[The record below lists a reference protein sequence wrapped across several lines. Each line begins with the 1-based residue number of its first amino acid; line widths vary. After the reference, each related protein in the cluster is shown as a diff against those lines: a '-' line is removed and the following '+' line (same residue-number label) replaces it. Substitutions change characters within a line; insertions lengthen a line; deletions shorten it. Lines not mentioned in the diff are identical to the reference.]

1 VCNAQCISFVES
13 AVSKADVEGRDV
25 LEVGAFDVNGTP
37 RPYLESLG
45 PKRYLG
51 VDISEGPG
59 VDEVCDAEDLVAT
72 YGEASFDLV
81 VTTEMLEH
89 VRDWKTVVDNIKRV
103 TRPGGLIVVTTR
115 SRGFALHGF
124 PHDHWRYEP
133 EDMRAIFADCTIE
146 RLERDI
152 TPGIFV
158 AARRPTAD
166 DWQPLDL
173 SGYALWSIHSDTRV
187 LVAEDAPP
195 PPSADVALSAS
206 QAEAQALRTRVER
219 LEGSK
224 TFRYTA
230 PLRRGVTKA
239 RRYWQDRRS

>member
-1 VCNAQCISFVES
+1 MCNAQCISFVGS
-13 AVSKADVEGRDV
+13 AVSKPDVEGRDV

-59 VDEVCDAEDLVAT
+59 VDEVCDAEDLVAV
-72 YGEASFDLV
+72 YGEASFDVV

-89 VRDWKTVVDNIKRV
+89 VRDWRTVVDNIKRV

-115 SRGFALHGF
+115 SRGFALHSY
-124 PHDHWRYEP
+124 PHDYWRYEP
-133 EDMRAIFADCTIE
+133 EDMRVIFADCDIE
-146 RLERDI
+146 RIERDI
-152 TPGIFV
+152 PPGIFV
-158 AARRPTAD
+158 SARRPKTD

-173 SGYALWSIHSDTRV
+173 SGYALWSSHSDNRV
-187 LVAEDAPP
+187 LVAEDEQPRSLEIELA
-195 PPSADVALSAS
+195 AS
-206 QAEAQALRTRVER
+206 QRQVRALRTRVDR
-219 LEGSK
+219 LEGSR

-230 PLRRGVTKA
+230 PLRTGLTNA
-239 RRYWQDRRS
+239 RRSMKSLRS

>member
-1 VCNAQCISFVES
+1 VCNAQCVSFVES

-51 VDISEGPG
+51 VDITEGPG

-72 YGEASFDLV
+72 YGEASFDVV

-133 EDMRAIFADCTIE
+133 QDMQVIFADCEIE
-146 RLERDI
+146 RIERDI

-158 AARRPTAD
+158 SARRPKTD
-166 DWQPLDL
+166 SWQPLDL
-173 SGYALWSIHSDTRV
+173 SGYALWSIHSDNRV
-187 LVAEDAPP
+187 LVAEDEKPRSLELELA
-195 PPSADVALSAS
+195 AS
-206 QAEAQALRTRVER
+206 RREANVLRTRVER

-230 PLRRGVTKA
+230 PLRKGVTQA
-239 RRYWQDRRS
+239 RRYVKSRRS